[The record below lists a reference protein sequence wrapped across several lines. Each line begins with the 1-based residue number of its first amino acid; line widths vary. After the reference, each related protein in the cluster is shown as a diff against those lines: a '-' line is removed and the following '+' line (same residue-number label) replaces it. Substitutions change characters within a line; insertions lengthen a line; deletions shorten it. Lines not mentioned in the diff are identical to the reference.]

1 MALLL
6 VARIEGRV
14 SPSRE
19 DEQGLGVEI
28 FYGEKHTKCWYVV
41 KNEYFEVNQN
51 AHDALPSGIHFHL
64 YPPPKSKLLLS
75 IELK

>member
-6 VARIEGRV
+6 VDASKDEFR
-14 SPSRE
+14 PSRE
-19 DEQGLGVEI
+19 DEQGLGAET

-51 AHDALPSGIHFHL
+51 AHDALPSGIHFRL